1 MNTPMQPMPVT
12 PPPRQGLLGAWLH
25 ALAPVVRDKGV
36 LLLVV
41 VVWVVITCARWLP
54 EQMLPWNFKR
64 RAMRL
69 VNINNLILYIFM

>member
-1 MNTPMQPMPVT
+1 MVYFLNCVVGIKG
-12 PPPRQGLLGAWLH
+12 RSRGASTRD
-25 ALAPVVRDKGV
+25 AVKAGVSVRV

-69 VNINNLILYIFM
+69 VNIKNLILYIFR